1 LKKDRPYNLRSGTT
15 TSPAIILILI
25 ITAAAISGCAPP
37 ASTDQIE
44 DTPEESETAEAQ
56 PEVTYMALTIT
67 STAFENN
74 KDFPSRYTCDGKD
87 INPPLSIVGVPEG
100 TQTLVL
106 IVDDPDAPVGVWDHW
121 VVWNIPAET
130 TSIAEDSV
138 PGVQGKNSWGRND
151 YGGPCPP
158 SGTHRYY
165 FKLYA
170 LDTKLDLDTASDKKA
185 VEAAMKGHVL
195 EEAELMASYS
205 KQK

>member
-1 LKKDRPYNLRSGTT
+1 MKKDRPYNLRSGTT

>member
-1 LKKDRPYNLRSGTT
+1 MKKDRPYNLRSGTT

-106 IVDDPDAPVGVWDHW
+106 IVDDPDGPVGVWDHW